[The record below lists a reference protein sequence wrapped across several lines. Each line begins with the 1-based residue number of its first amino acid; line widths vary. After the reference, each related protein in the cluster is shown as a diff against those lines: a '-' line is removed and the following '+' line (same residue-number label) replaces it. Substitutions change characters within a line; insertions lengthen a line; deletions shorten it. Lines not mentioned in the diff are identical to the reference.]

1 MVDSGFLFII
11 SGPSAVGKT
20 SVVGELLKIE
30 PSLSRIITC
39 TTRKI
44 RNGERDGVDYFFFK
58 KDEFLKKKDIGGFVE
73 FSEVYGNYY
82 GVLFETIKN
91 ALEVGKNSVLIINW
105 EGFLK
110 IKKIFPDDVCGIFLL
125 PPTFDHLERRIRIR
139 STDSEEIIQRRL
151 LASREDLS
159 HAHEFD
165 HQVVNDNFDEAV
177 RRVLSIIRM
186 QIRRQ

>member
-1 MVDSGFLFII
+1 MIHKGYLFVI

-44 RNGERDGVDYFFFK
+44 RSGERDGVDYFFFE
-58 KDEFLKKKDIGGFVE
+58 KDEFLKEKEAGDFVE

-82 GVLFETIKN
+82 GVLLETIKN
-91 ALEVGKNSVLIINW
+91 TIEAGKNSILTISW

-110 IKKIFPDDVCGIFLL
+110 IKKIFPDDVFGIFLL
-125 PPTFDHLERRIRIR
+125 PPTFDHLEQRIRGR

-165 HQVVNDNFDEAV
+165 HQVVNDSFDEAV
-177 RRVLSIIRM
+177 REVLSIIRM
-186 QIRRQ
+186 QTRRQ